1 MRPLKCARRQIP
13 TLPEPHVSRNI
24 DRNHTNRSA
33 ENFRVRWLGHRF
45 SQKPPAPRTHP
56 ARSAVPHRNTSS
68 HTSSVGATHGVHRTP
83 AKSRTFKSYF
93 YEYKSLAKSVSVSRG
108 TFQPRSGRDMSIGTQ
123 TTSARADTKTT
134 NPTHVTKPPISNRQK
149 LARLEIVVTHTEQT
163 PDPIS
168 NRQFLR
174 PARPLPWIQLQLKAL
189 QLKLPGH
196 LYPTKSAAPS
206 EEIHGVAPAPDG
218 RPTLGRSLGAGRRN
232 KKEGPSAGGATDRTA
247 TARASFAS
255 PGPFLITQSA
265 IRNRCNSNKTKL
277 RHGF

>member
-1 MRPLKCARRQIP
+1 MSTGIQ
-13 TLPEPHVSRNI
+13 
-24 DRNHTNRSA
+24 
-33 ENFRVRWLGHRF
+33 
-45 SQKPPAPRTHP
+45 PPRAQAP
-56 ARSAVPHRNTSS
+56 ANDAN
-68 HTSSVGATHGVHRTP
+68 ATHG
-83 AKSRTFKSYF
+83 KI
-93 YEYKSLAKSVSVSRG
+93 L
-108 TFQPRSGRDMSIGTQ
+108 
-123 TTSARADTKTT
+123 
-134 NPTHVTKPPISNRQK
+134 PISNRQK

-174 PARPLPWIQLQLKAL
+174 PARPLPWIQLQLKTL
-189 QLKLPGH
+189 QLQLPGH

-206 EEIHGVAPAPDG
+206 EEIHGVAPAPEG

-232 KKEGPSAGGATDRTA
+232 KKEAPSAGGATDRTA